1 MEEKPNR
8 KRLRL
13 INYDYNSDGYYFV
26 TICTKDRKCVLGQ
39 INSVGSADSCAPQ
52 MKLSNYG
59 EITFKGINAIIEYVD
74 KYIIMPNHIHMI
86 LRFNNSKGGVSGTP
100 RPTNRLSGII
110 GYYKRLVNNQIGFN
124 IWQTSFYDHIIR
136 NEQDYLRIWE
146 YIDTNVIKWATD
158 EYFT

>member
-13 INYDYNSDGYYFV
+13 INYDYNSYGYYFV

-52 MKLSNYG
+52 IDVTSAFVATLSNYCKIV
-59 EITFKGINAIIEYVD
+59 EKYLQSVKEYYTGVKVD

-100 RPTNRLSGII
+100 RPTNRL
-110 GYYKRLVNNQIGFN
+110 
-124 IWQTSFYDHIIR
+124 
-136 NEQDYLRIWE
+136 
-146 YIDTNVIKWATD
+146 
-158 EYFT
+158 